1 MSSRKVGAPSVG
13 RWSCSRGQAVAWL
26 ARLWESAE
34 EPKPPLPSGINGEGC
49 TCLGYD
55 CLVGSVTRSTERGC
69 PRSSEAP
76 QEGLQGWALETY
88 TLQESCATR
97 SLVAKKAMFE
107 VRARSL
113 PSRLAMK
120 DRMRTQCATFRPNN
134 AVFSG
139 ETRAA
144 ILLIL

>member
-26 ARLWESAE
+26 GRLWESAE

-69 PRSSEAP
+69 PMSSEAP

-113 PSRLAMK
+113 PSRLALK
-120 DRMRTQCATFRPNN
+120 TACARN
-134 AVFSG
+134 AQLFDPT
-139 ETRAA
+139 TRSFQEKRE
-144 ILLIL
+144 LPFY